1 MIDPSKKLTVGIFVL
16 AGLVL
21 FTIGVLLVGSG
32 KGFLT
37 RSYPLFVKY
46 QHIKG
51 LQIGASVHLAGI
63 DAGYVKDIS
72 FNPTAT
78 QFEVL
83 ITLEIVSRYF
93 PLIRQDSEASIT
105 TRGLL
110 GDKYIQI
117 SLGSVNSPPVKPG
130 DFVQAKVETSVMDQL
145 QGGGIV
151 ERADAMMASL
161 SEVLQQIRSDNKI
174 EKTMSYLQTASKEIQ
189 DLSLKLNSSESA
201 LGQLI
206 SPHPSSIANQS
217 LKHVNDAAESLSNVM
232 RKIDEGYGTV
242 GALIND
248 PTLYEDLKVLMG
260 GAKRNALLKFVVRES
275 LKKAEGHPQN

>member
-16 AGLVL
+16 ICIVL
-21 FTIGVLLVGSG
+21 FSLGVLLVGSG

-51 LQIGASVHLAGI
+51 LQIGAAVHLAGI

-72 FNPTAT
+72 FNPTNA

-83 ITLEIVSRYF
+83 VTLNVISRYF

-117 SLGSVNSPPVKPG
+117 SLGSIKSPPIKAG
-130 DFVQAKVETSVMDQL
+130 DFIKTKDEKSVMDQL
-145 QGGGIV
+145 QGGSIV
-151 ERADAMMASL
+151 ERADAMLASVT
-161 SEVLQQIRSDNKI
+161 EMLQQLQTGNKVEHI
-174 EKTMSYLQTASKEIQ
+174 MTSLQTASKEIQ
-189 DLSLKLNSSESA
+189 ELSIKLNSPQSA
-201 LGQLI
+201 VGQLL
-206 SPHPSSIANQS
+206 SPNAASGANQS
-217 LKHVNDAAESLSNVM
+217 LKNITSATQSLSSIL
-232 RKIDEGYGTV
+232 RKIDEGYGTI

-275 LKKAEGHPQN
+275 LKKAEKQNR